1 MNLNLSAG
9 HHVTA
14 PGDHP
19 PEHQIPIQAGPEGTL
34 SKY

>member
-14 PGDHP
+14 GDHP
-19 PEHQIPIQAGPEGTL
+19 PEHQIPIQAGPDGTL